1 MNTITSISEL
11 LSLSNS
17 QYRIYDIGRKI
28 DKISK
33 QTFTQIELNQ
43 IAYPS
48 PSQGHAFIAIA
59 FWQKKNTQP
68 YLWFIKFPI
77 DERGLLNQGA
87 RNHFIAI
94 IVEALGSDL
103 TVNPSEHQEELLK
116 SNPYHFT
123 PSQYKLASLNS
134 IICHELKHKMSG
146 HLDHCKAYFLN
157 QESWTDW
164 EKIGVQGITDFV
176 AILSEGKNDEY
187 LVNALPHLPEQVLI
201 PLCSALENHTLSFN
215 LIAAIIQ
222 RIEND
227 SSKNSEIIKLH
238 LVRSLA
244 SSTDHSHVIK
254 LIEQLLSKKQVSV
267 DLLIVLAGKC
277 WHILEDQCRMMIFL
291 ELLVKN
297 NEQQLFMA
305 IFRDLIAIPLIRPI
319 LFQSIRS
326 ENRSVELIKAI
337 GLLFQATK

>member
-1 MNTITSISEL
+1 MTAITSISEL
-11 LSLSNS
+11 LLLSNS

-33 QTFTQIELNQ
+33 KDFTQIELNQ
-43 IAYPS
+43 VPYPS
-48 PSQGHAFIAIA
+48 PSQGHAFIAVA
-59 FWQKKNTQP
+59 FWQNKNTQP
-68 YLWFIKFPI
+68 YLWFIKLPI

-94 IVEALGSDL
+94 IVEALGSNL
-103 TVNPSEHQEELLK
+103 TINPNEHQEELLK

-134 IICHELKHKMSG
+134 IICHELKQKMSV
-146 HLDHCKAYFLN
+146 HLDHCKAYFSK
-157 QESWTDW
+157 QTTWADW
-164 EKIGVQGITDFV
+164 QQIGVQGITDFV
-176 AILSEGKNDEY
+176 VLLSEEKNNEY

-215 LIAAIIQ
+215 LIAAIIH

-227 SSKNSEIIKLH
+227 PSNNSETIRLH

-244 SSTDHSHVIK
+244 SSTDHLHVIE
-254 LIEQLLSKKQVSV
+254 LMEQLMSEKTASA
-267 DLLIVLAGKC
+267 DFLIVLAGKC
-277 WHILEDQCRMMIFL
+277 WRILEDQQRMLRFL
-291 ELLVKN
+291 ELMVEN
-297 NEQQLFMA
+297 NEQQLFNA

-326 ENRSVELIKAI
+326 NNRSVQLIKAI

>member
-33 QTFTQIELNQ
+33 KTFTQIELNQ
-43 IAYPS
+43 VAYPS

-59 FWQKKNTQP
+59 FWQKKNAQP
-68 YLWFIKFPI
+68 YLWFIKLPI

-103 TVNPSEHQEELLK
+103 TIDPSEHQEELLK

-123 PSQYKLASLNS
+123 PTQYKLASLNS
-134 IICHELKHKMSG
+134 IICHELKHKMSD
-146 HLDHCKAYFLN
+146 HLKHCITYFSS
-157 QESWTDW
+157 QELWVNW
-164 EKIGVQGITDFV
+164 ENIGVQGITDFV
-176 AILSEGKNDEY
+176 ATLSQGKNNEY

-201 PLCSALENHTLSFN
+201 PLCSALENHALSLN
-215 LIAAIIQ
+215 LITAIIHK
-222 RIEND
+222 IEND
-227 SSKNSEIIKLH
+227 SSSNSETIKLH

-244 SSTDHSHVIK
+244 SSTEHSHVIK
-254 LIEQLLSKKQVSV
+254 LIEQLLSRKQVSM

-277 WHILEDQCRMMIFL
+277 WHVLEDQQRMMVFL
-291 ELLVKN
+291 ELLVKD
-297 NEQQLFMA
+297 NEQQLFNA

-326 ENRSVELIKAI
+326 KDRSVELIEAI